1 MVYAGCVLVE
11 ASLNLHLKHELG
23 DIHKEHPHPP
33 SIFHQSS
40 MQTKVALRSRM
51 KELPFKSHEQLI
63 PRFAPTAK
71 GEQET
76 NHSFHSPRMHP
87 YLILKNK
94 EYLSGMACVLL
105 IKDPPGG
112 SIIEMKSKL
121 IVHLQD
127 LVEFRA
133 KNVKSMLTKL

>member
-11 ASLNLHLKHELG
+11 ASLNLHSKHELG

-71 GEQET
+71 VEQET

-87 YLILKNK
+87 YLIGFSRVQSKKCEIDADEIMRFLTSTSHSPATD
-94 EYLSGMACVLL
+94 LS
-105 IKDPPGG
+105 
-112 SIIEMKSKL
+112 
-121 IVHLQD
+121 
-127 LVEFRA
+127 
-133 KNVKSMLTKL
+133 